1 MAMWHLSCEKNEKGT
16 DPESL
21 VAPCSRKEGLTGECE
36 YPVANAMLADADLSN
51 ATVSADLRT
60 QRGQSRSDSTLKGSR
75 SVAREEIWY
84 NYAQSGYGRNAR

>member
-1 MAMWHLSCEKNEKGT
+1 MELKHFDAAVEWWNNRRPIQVDGFDKAREFSAMEIRDGKGLNG
-16 DPESL
+16 DSP
-21 VAPCSRKEGLTGECE
+21 GL
-36 YPVANAMLADADLSN
+36 
-51 ATVSADLRT
+51 T